1 MSSDGFLNLKVRVLD
16 DSLTLYPDGASDGN
30 GLDVTISGPAPI
42 RGAARA
48 LLGKILPPLKSG
60 HFWDLDE
67 GEFVADVFDFDFET
81 RTLTL
86 EVQTTPR
93 LASETSEEEISVN
106 LFTNPPRGESST
118 WINRERIRL
127 VEN

>member
-1 MSSDGFLNLKVRVLD
+1 M
-16 DSLTLYPDGASDGN
+16 
-30 GLDVTISGPAPI
+30 
-42 RGAARA
+42 
-48 LLGKILPPLKSG
+48 PPLKSG
-60 HFWDLDE
+60 HFWDLDA

-118 WINRERIRL
+118 WINRERIRF